1 MADDGLLVNFA
12 IEDAGI
18 LESQAIFHGGR
29 WKDRLTAK
37 KIAEHRRKKRQIEP
51 SSATSSKAVLSTAKA
66 IAATEDSSVPNN
78 SRPLK
83 RQKLNTDTSNT
94 RPREIVSSLFSSN
107 PTSEHAQKNKE
118 VSVDEIASSTVPSNA
133 PLLDSIHTF
142 TSLGLSSLLATHLF
156 TKLSLRAPTAIQ
168 KSAISQLL
176 AEDSDA
182 FLQAETG
189 SGKTLAY
196 LLPIIQRIIQLSP
209 PLSAS
214 TAQNEASSLQLQKQ
228 VCRASGLFAIILAPT
243 RELCKQIS
251 TVLESLLR
259 CAHWIVA
266 GTVIGGE
273 KKKSEKARLRKGVNI
288 LVATPGRL
296 ADHLEN
302 TKALDVS
309 NVRWLVLDE
318 GDRLMELGFEE
329 EIKAIVQKLEAR
341 REKAEK
347 LPKSQEKFIPSLPTR
362 RTTVMCSATMKMNV
376 QRLGE
381 ISLKEAVHIIAEQS
395 EDKQTGEEKEDN
407 LEKKDGKESEFLAP
421 AQLRQSFI
429 VVPAKQ
435 RLVTL
440 AALLRHTFARKGSVM
455 KAIVFLSC
463 ADSVD
468 FHFEVF
474 ARESSQAFESP
485 QNAPPPL
492 PNRSSPSPSTFKKVP
507 NLKNN
512 DSSLIM
518 KNNEKKNSD
527 CDSESDSN
535 SNKNKNKTNKKSTT
549 STPTTPNSRSIKTT
563 TQSLPLLLPTVS
575 PTTTLT
581 TPQNNPNLTIHKL
594 HGSLA
599 QPLRTAT
606 LAAFARSPNPC
617 ILFCTDVASRGLDLP
632 NIDLVVEYDPP
643 FSSDDHLHRVGRT
656 ARAGREGRAVI
667 FLMPGKEEGY
677 IDVLEKGYSSRD
689 GIGKGLVKRREGEE
703 ILKKGFLVRRGGGKK
718 GGENSHD
725 DDDDDD
731 DGTGTGT
738 TTWEERATEW
748 QLEVERWVIE
758 DSSAGEMAKRAFV
771 SHVRAY
777 ATHVAKERGIFN
789 VKELHLGHLAKAFAL
804 RDRPG
809 NMGRSMGR
817 KGGSFTAAA
826 AVVTHKRN
834 SRQTTGASSSKKR
847 MLDHSRDHG
856 ESRDAPVQDAGKK
869 MIAKM
874 KEQMAA
880 AGEFNIG

>member
-12 IEDAGI
+12 IGDAGI
-18 LESQAIFHGGR
+18 LESQAIFRGGR

-37 KIAEHRRKKRQIEP
+37 KIAEHRRKKPRIEP
-51 SSATSSKAVLSTAKA
+51 SSTTGSKAVLSTAKA
-66 IAATEDSSVPNN
+66 IAATKDSSVPNN

-94 RPREIVSSLFSSN
+94 HPHEIVSSLFSSN
-107 PTSEHAQKNKE
+107 PTSEPAQKNKE
-118 VSVDEIASSTVPSNA
+118 NSLDEIAASTFPSNA

-142 TSLGLSSLLATHLF
+142 TSLGLSPLLATHLLA
-156 TKLSLRAPTAIQ
+156 KLSLRAPTAIQ

-209 PLSAS
+209 PLSTS
-214 TAQNEASSLQLQKQ
+214 TPQNDASSLQLQKQ

-329 EIKAIVQKLEAR
+329 EIKAIVQKLEAQ
-341 REKAEK
+341 REKANK
-347 LPKSQEKFIPSLPTR
+347 LPKSQEKFMPSLPTR

-381 ISLKEAVHIIAEQS
+381 ISLRDAVHIIAEQS
-395 EDKQTGEEKEDN
+395 EDNQTGEEKKDN
-407 LEKKDGKESEFLAP
+407 LETKDGKESEFLAP

-474 ARESSQAFESP
+474 ARESQTFESP
-485 QNAPPPL
+485 NRPL
-492 PNRSSPSPSTFKKVP
+492 PNRSPSKKVSK
-507 NLKNN
+507 LN
-512 DSSLIM
+512 DSSIM
-518 KNNEKKNSD
+518 NEKNSD
-527 CDSESDSN
+527 SDSDF
-535 SNKNKNKTNKKSTT
+535 KNKTENSISNPNT
-549 STPTTPNSRSIKTT
+549 STT
-563 TQSLPLLLPTVS
+563 TQPLPTVS
-575 PTTTLT
+575 PTPTLT
-581 TPQNNPNLTIHKL
+581 TPQNPNLTIHKL

-606 LAAFARSPNPC
+606 LAAFSRSPHPC
-617 ILFCTDVASRGLDLP
+617 ILFCTDLASRGLDLP
-632 NIDLVVEYDPP
+632 NIDLVIEYDPP

-667 FLMPGKEEGY
+667 LLMPGKEEGY
-677 IDVLEKGYSSRD
+677 IDVLEKGYRD
-689 GIGKGLVKRREGEE
+689 GMGKGLVKRSEGVEV
-703 ILKKGFLVRRGGGKK
+703 LKKGFVRGGGEGGAVFKVSSAVGVGAK
-718 GGENSHD
+718 GKGLLNS
-725 DDDDDD
+725 
-731 DGTGTGT
+731 DGS
-738 TTWEERATEW
+738 TWEERATEW
-748 QLEVERWVIE
+748 QLELERWVIE

-777 ATHVAKERGIFN
+777 ATHVAKERAIFD

-809 NMGRSMGR
+809 NMGRGVATGVSKR
-817 KGGSFTAAA
+817 SSQGGGT
-826 AVVTHKRN
+826 
-834 SRQTTGASSSKKR
+834 SKKR
-847 MLDHSRDHG
+847 MLLDHSRDG
-856 ESRDAPVQDAGKK
+856 ESGDARSRNDTDSQAPVVQDVGKK
-869 MIAKM
+869 MMAKM
-874 KEQMAA
+874 KEHMAA

>member
-12 IEDAGI
+12 IGDAGI
-18 LESQAIFHGGR
+18 VESQAVFRGGR

-37 KIAEHRRKKRQIEP
+37 KIEEHRRKKLRIEP
-51 SSATSSKAVLSTAKA
+51 SLTTGSKAVLFPAKA
-66 IAATEDSSVPNN
+66 IAATKDSSVPDN

-83 RQKLNTDTSNT
+83 RQKLNTETSSA

-107 PTSEHAQKNKE
+107 PTSKPTQKNKE
-118 VSVDEIASSTVPSNA
+118 DSLDEIAASTVPSNA

-142 TSLGLSSLLATHLF
+142 TSLGLSPQLATHLL

-209 PLSAS
+209 PLSAP
-214 TAQNEASSLQLQKQ
+214 TAQNDASYLLQQKQ

-251 TVLESLLR
+251 IVLESLLR

-329 EIKAIVQKLEAR
+329 EIKAIVQKLEAQ
-341 REKAEK
+341 REKADK
-347 LPKSQEKFIPSLPTR
+347 LPKTQEKFMPSLPTR

-381 ISLKEAVHIIAEQS
+381 ISLREAVHIIAEQS
-395 EDKQTGEEKEDN
+395 EDTQTEEEKKDN
-407 LEKKDGKESEFLAP
+407 LETNDGKESEFLAP

-474 ARESSQAFESP
+474 ARESQASQSP
-485 QNAPPPL
+485 NPPL
-492 PNRSSPSPSTFKKVP
+492 PNRSLSKKSSK
-507 NLKNN
+507 LKEPP
-512 DSSLIM
+512 M
-518 KNNEKKNSD
+518 NEKKTDSGSD
-527 CDSESDSN
+527 FENKTENSN
-535 SNKNKNKTNKKSTT
+535 SNPKT
-549 STPTTPNSRSIKTT
+549 STSTT
-563 TQSLPLLLPTVS
+563 TQSLPTVS
-575 PTTTLT
+575 PSPTLT
-581 TPQNNPNLTIHKL
+581 TPQNPNLAIHKL

-606 LAAFARSPNPC
+606 LAAFSRSLHPC

-632 NIDLVVEYDPP
+632 NIDIVIEYDPP

-677 IDVLEKGYSSRD
+677 IDVLEKGYRD
-689 GIGKGLVKRREGEE
+689 GMGKRLVKRSEAGEV
-703 ILKKGFLVRRGGGKK
+703 LKKGFVRGGGEGGAVVKVSSAASVGAK
-718 GGENSHD
+718 GKGENS
-725 DDDDDD
+725 
-731 DGTGTGT
+731 DGS
-738 TTWEERATEW
+738 TWEERATEW

-758 DSSAGEMAKRAFV
+758 DSFAGEMAKSAFV

-777 ATHVAKERGIFN
+777 ATHVAKERAYFD

-809 NMGRSMGR
+809 NMGR
-817 KGGSFTAAA
+817 GGAAA
-826 AVVTHKRN
+826 GVAKRSIQGVA
-834 SRQTTGASSSKKR
+834 SRKR
-847 MLDHSRDHG
+847 MLVNSRYG
-856 ESRDAPVQDAGKK
+856 ESGDARSRNDTDSHAPVQDAGKK
-869 MIAKM
+869 MRAKM
-874 KEQMAA
+874 KEHMAA

>member
-18 LESQAIFHGGR
+18 LKSQVVFRGGR

-37 KIAEHRRKKRQIEP
+37 KIAEHRRRKPHVKP
-51 SSATSSKAVLSTAKA
+51 TSTTDSNAVPVTVKA
-66 IAATEDSSVPNN
+66 IAATKDHAIPDN
-78 SRPLK
+78 SRPPK
-83 RQKLNTDTSNT
+83 RQKLNTDTSNAHS
-94 RPREIVSSLFSSN
+94 REIVSSLFSSN
-107 PTSEHAQKNKE
+107 PTSSKPAQIEKE
-118 VSVDEIASSTVPSNA
+118 NSSDEIAALTVPSNA

-142 TSLGLSSLLATHLF
+142 TSLGLSPQLATHLL

-189 SGKTLAY
+189 SGKTIAY
-196 LLPIIQRIIQLSP
+196 LLPIIQRIIYLSP
-209 PLSAS
+209 PLSTS
-214 TAQNEASSLQLQKQ
+214 TAQNDASSSQQQKQ

-296 ADHLEN
+296 ADHLDN

-329 EIKAIVQKLEAR
+329 EIKAIVQKLEAQ
-341 REKAEK
+341 REKADK
-347 LPKSQEKFIPSLPTR
+347 LPKTQENGMPNLPKR

-381 ISLKEAVHIIAEQS
+381 ISLREAVHITAENS
-395 EDKQTGEEKEDN
+395 EGSQVIEKTNDK
-407 LEKKDGKESEFLAP
+407 LEANSGKESEFLAP

-429 VVPAKQ
+429 VVPTKQ

-474 ARESSQAFESP
+474 AREPQAFEP
-485 QNAPPPL
+485 PIPPL
-492 PNRSSPSPSTFKKVP
+492 NRSQLQKISSRVKNSPKDEKGSNSENKTEIANLNLNACTLATIQSLPTTSPSPT
-507 NLKNN
+507 L
-512 DSSLIM
+512 
-518 KNNEKKNSD
+518 
-527 CDSESDSN
+527 
-535 SNKNKNKTNKKSTT
+535 
-549 STPTTPNSRSIKTT
+549 TT
-563 TQSLPLLLPTVS
+563 TQ
-575 PTTTLT
+575 
-581 TPQNNPNLTIHKL
+581 NPNLTIHKL

-606 LAAFARSPNPC
+606 LAAFSRCLHPC
-617 ILFCTDVASRGLDLP
+617 ILLCTDVASRGLDLP
-632 NIDLVVEYDPP
+632 NIDLVIEYDPP

-656 ARAGREGRAVI
+656 ARAGREGRAII

-677 IDVLEKGYSSRD
+677 VNVLEKGYRD
-689 GIGKGLVKRREGEE
+689 GMGKGLVKMSEGEE
-703 ILKKGFLVRRGGGKK
+703 VLKKGFVRRGGEAGGVAKLSTAARLGAK
-718 GGENSHD
+718 GESAKGESECSD
-725 DDDDDD
+725 QP
-731 DGTGTGT
+731 
-738 TTWEERATEW
+738 TWEERATDW

-777 ATHVAKERGIFN
+777 ATHVSKERAFFD

-809 NMGRSMGR
+809 NMGR
-817 KGGSFTAAA
+817 GSTAG
-826 AVVTHKRN
+826 VTKR
-834 SRQTTGASSSKKR
+834 SSQERSKKR
-847 MLDHSRDHG
+847 RMENSKDGDARSRNDTNSH
-856 ESRDAPVQDAGKK
+856 APMQDAGKK
-869 MIAKM
+869 MTTKM
-874 KEQMAA
+874 NEHMDA